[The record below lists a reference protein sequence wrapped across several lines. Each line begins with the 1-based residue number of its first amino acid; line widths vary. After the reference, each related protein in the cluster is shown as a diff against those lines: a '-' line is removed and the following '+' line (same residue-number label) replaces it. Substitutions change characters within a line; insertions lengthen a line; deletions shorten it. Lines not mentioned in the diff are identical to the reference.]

1 MFRLSKS
8 SDTLCCSGIRLTVCH
23 ELLATLATRM
33 LLPAIRS
40 ASVKW
45 LALLIS
51 LCLFGCT
58 RTPYGPGYAQYPAVG
73 TGVPPGPAFNPN
85 AGPNSVYAQQQT
97 NPQML
102 DLQRRV
108 TQLDENN
115 RQLTTQL
122 AQQQQQNQ
130 AFRERN
136 DLLQKQLQDASSQY
150 QQLLASNQQYSAQA
164 RGLQASMQRRGGA
177 RLTANNSL
185 NGRASSIQIAGAR
198 VVPDGDLIRIRV
210 SSDQLFSPGTAQL
223 NSSGTAVLDQIG
235 STITRDFSRQR
246 VGIEGHTD
254 TTQTYGASGYQVAGA
269 QAQAVLDL
277 LTRRS
282 GVPSKQLFV
291 AAHGPN
297 HPVADNYS
305 PAGRAENRR
314 IEIVIYP
321 ETF

>member
-1 MFRLSKS
+1 MYRSQANSAENTPRAQLGSRGLLGLN
-8 SDTLCCSGIRLTVCH
+8 LCGHRILVTA
-23 ELLATLATRM
+23 LLA
-33 LLPAIRS
+33 
-40 ASVKW
+40 V
-45 LALLIS
+45 LALAGS
-51 LCLFGCT
+51 GCT
-58 RTPYGPGYAQYPAVG
+58 RYPYGAGYGQYPPAG
-73 TGVPPGPAFNPN
+73 AAVPPGGAAAGYNPA

-108 TQLDENN
+108 QQLDENN
-115 RQLTTQL
+115 RQLTSQL

-136 DLLQKQLQDASSQY
+136 DLLQKQLQDASTQY
-150 QQLLASNQQYSAQA
+150 QQLLAANQQYSAQA
-164 RGLQASMQRRGGA
+164 KGLQASMQRRGGA

-185 NGRASSIQIAGAR
+185 TGRASGIQIAGAR

-210 SSDQLFSPGTAQL
+210 SSDQLFTPGTAQP
-223 NSSGTAVLDQIG
+223 NPSGSAVLDQIAA
-235 STITRDFSRQR
+235 TITRDFSRQR

-254 TTQTYGASGYQVAGA
+254 TTQTYGASGYQIAGA

-277 LTRRS
+277 LTRRG

-291 AAHGPN
+291 VAHGPN
-297 HPVADNYS
+297 HPIADNYS

-321 ETF
+321 DSF